1 MECQVDT
8 GFKYRGHFSTTKG
21 GFKCQ
26 AWNVDF
32 PHNTQNKGGKAH
44 FLLTR
49 AVGVPV
55 SRRLGW
61 RLAITLVAMINN
73 ILFFPP
79 SFTFLIDGVLGLKTY
94 LAKVDRSAQNPRG

>member
-32 PHNTQNKGGKAH
+32 PHNTQNIGGKAP
-44 FLLTR
+44 FLLVR
-49 AVGVPV
+49 AFGIPVG
-55 SRRLGW
+55 RRSGY
-61 RLAITLVAMINN
+61 RLALPLVATIND
-73 ILFFPP
+73 ILFFLP
-79 SFTFLIDGVLGLKTY
+79 SSASWIKKLI
-94 LAKVDRSAQNPRG
+94 